1 MEHDQLLIMVINS
14 KGLCKWCKGTE
25 AYEPCGKMGRQG
37 RLVSGKLPCM
47 ELQISISGYISTQN
61 IAFPRFL
68 NVLICI
74 EVS

>member
-1 MEHDQLLIMVINS
+1 MGGES
-14 KGLCKWCKGTE
+14 KVVWRL
-25 AYEPCGKMGRQG
+25 QG

-61 IAFPRFL
+61 IAFPGFL

-74 EVS
+74 EVL